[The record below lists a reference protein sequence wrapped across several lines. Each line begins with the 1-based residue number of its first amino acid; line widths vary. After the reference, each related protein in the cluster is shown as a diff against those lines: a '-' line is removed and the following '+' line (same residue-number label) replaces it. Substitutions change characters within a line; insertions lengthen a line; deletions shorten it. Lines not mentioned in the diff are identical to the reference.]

1 MNGAESKS
9 LTISS
14 VRRIHGRALLTLSS
28 GEVITMPRALLR
40 ERPYKTSMPF
50 DREAHDALIRD
61 RSYAFA
67 LEKAISLLAARAR
80 TEKEIVDALQKNAY
94 PESIIAKVMARLHE
108 AGYIDDAQFAEQ
120 WTACRTTKGLG
131 SRRIRMELRQ
141 KGVDVQQIDL
151 ALSSMDDGAVM
162 DSAFKA
168 AQKASRGKDLSSPAD
183 RQKILA
189 ALARRGF
196 DFSLAKKAIQ
206 QLIESE

>member
-1 MNGAESKS
+1 
-9 LTISS
+9 
-14 VRRIHGRALLTLSS
+14 
-28 GEVITMPRALLR
+28 MPRALLR
-40 ERPYKTSMPF
+40 ERPYKTNMPF

-120 WTACRTTKGLG
+120 WTASRTTKGLG

-141 KGVDVQQIDL
+141 KGVDAQQIDL
-151 ALSSMDDGAVM
+151 ALSSMDDDAVM

>member
-1 MNGAESKS
+1 MNGAENKS

-14 VRRIHGRALLTLSS
+14 IRRIHGRAVLTLSS
-28 GEVITMPRALLR
+28 GEMITMPRALLR
-40 ERPYKTSMPF
+40 ERPYKTNMPF

-94 PESIIAKVMARLHE
+94 PESIIAKVIARLHE

-120 WTACRTTKGLG
+120 WTASRTTKGLG

-141 KGVDVQQIDL
+141 KGVDAQQIDL
-151 ALSSMDDGAVM
+151 ALLSMDDDAVM